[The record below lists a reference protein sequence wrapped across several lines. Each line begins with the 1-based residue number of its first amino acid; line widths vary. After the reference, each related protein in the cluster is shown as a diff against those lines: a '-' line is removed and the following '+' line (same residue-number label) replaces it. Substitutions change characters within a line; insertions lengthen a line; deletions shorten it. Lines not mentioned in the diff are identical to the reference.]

1 MSFFAEMVAFMS
13 EAGLFHLFFP
23 WLLLLTFTYGV
34 LQKYEVFEEPSINGA
49 VAVAFSFLAIGGVY
63 FAFPE
68 TLFTNFAAVL
78 AFASFVALG
87 FLIVMAVAGID
98 LDSMTDIEKNIPLA
112 AGALI
117 LGGGLIAV
125 VASSFGL
132 TGVVENVEVDADM
145 VDEVLMPVLLLG
157 FILAVVYITSN

>member
-23 WLLLLTFTYGV
+23 WLLLLTFTYGA
-34 LQKYEVFEEPSINGA
+34 LQKYEIFEEPSINGA

-98 LDSMTDIEKNIPLA
+98 LDSMTEIERNIPLA

-117 LGGGLIAV
+117 LGGGLLIV
-125 VASSFGL
+125 LVSSFGI
-132 TGVVENVEVDADM
+132 TGVVENIDVDTEA
-145 VDEVLMPVLLLG
+145 VDEMLMPLLLLG
-157 FILAVVYITSN
+157 FILAVVYIASS

>member
-23 WLLLLTFTYGV
+23 WLLLLAFTYGV
-34 LQKYEVFEEPSINGA
+34 LQKYDVFDEPSINGA
-49 VAVAFSFLAIGGVY
+49 VAVTFSFLAIGGVA
-63 FAFPE
+63 FAIPE

-98 LDSMTDIEKNIPLA
+98 LDSMTDFERNMPLA
-112 AGALI
+112 AGGLI
-117 LGGGLIAV
+117 LGIGLIAV
-125 VASSFGL
+125 LATSFGF
-132 TGVVENVEVDADM
+132 TGVVESVEIDADI
-145 VDEVLMPVLLLG
+145 VDDILMPVLLLG
-157 FILAVVYITSN
+157 FILAVVYITAN